1 LATKKKKIA
10 EKEILLSKEEIAQV
24 FDFYE
29 FARSLSN
36 PTLSPFLVNER
47 MMDINTN
54 PLAATQAGLDAAL
67 ANPKGSELQL
77 QGYSES
83 FEILSQPYKRLLSYL
98 GAMLAWDLTYT
109 CVNAQK
115 EDYGS
120 PAYKKDLKILETFL
134 DRFDYEREFEI
145 AVKEMLRNEAFFCL
159 PRMDGEKIVL
169 QEFPTSPTYTKITG
183 RWEYGLLW
191 SANMLWFILP
201 GVDIDSFPPFF
212 AKKYR
217 ELWGNKKPGSYLPSL
232 SPELRGSSSY
242 VYWQDIGTDV
252 GWCFKLSPE
261 IATRFPYYTGLF
273 HDLIL
278 QGTMRNLQK
287 NVNIAAASK
296 LLVGSVPFLKDAG
309 TKVKDALSM
318 SPEVLG
324 KFMQLMQSGLGDS
337 VKVIAAPLSDLEGVE
352 FQADN
357 EIYPSYL
364 KNMLAASGVN
374 SNLIFTS
381 DVRPN
386 QLESQLSLNADEA
399 LMLSLYPQ
407 FNSFLDYH
415 INKLTKKFKFKFT
428 FEGTNFFTNR
438 ETRLETQIKLMD
450 KGIVLPQK
458 IAAAVGMRPSELRR
472 MMEESDANGFIEKL
486 TPIIS
491 SAQMSPDST
500 GRPKKSESDLGDAGA
515 ETRGAGS
522 NLGRG
527 GKV

>member
-1 LATKKKKIA
+1 
-10 EKEILLSKEEIAQV
+10 
-24 FDFYE
+24 
-29 FARSLSN
+29 
-36 PTLSPFLVNER
+36 
-47 MMDINTN
+47 
-54 PLAATQAGLDAAL
+54 
-67 ANPKGSELQL
+67 
-77 QGYSES
+77 
-83 FEILSQPYKRLLSYL
+83 
-98 GAMLAWDLTYT
+98 
-109 CVNAQK
+109 
-115 EDYGS
+115 
-120 PAYKKDLKILETFL
+120 
-134 DRFDYEREFEI
+134 
-145 AVKEMLRNEAFFCL
+145 
-159 PRMDGEKIVL
+159 
-169 QEFPTSPTYTKITG
+169 
-183 RWEYGLLW
+183 
-191 SANMLWFILP
+191 
-201 GVDIDSFPPFF
+201 
-212 AKKYR
+212 
-217 ELWGNKKPGSYLPSL
+217 
-232 SPELRGSSSY
+232 
-242 VYWQDIGTDV
+242 
-252 GWCFKLSPE
+252 
-261 IATRFPYYTGLF
+261 
-273 HDLIL
+273 
-278 QGTMRNLQK
+278 
-287 NVNIAAASK
+287 
-296 LLVGSVPFLKDAG
+296 
-309 TKVKDALSM
+309 
-318 SPEVLG
+318 
-324 KFMQLMQSGLGDS
+324 
-337 VKVIAAPLSDLEGVE
+337 
-352 FQADN
+352 
-357 EIYPSYL
+357 
-364 KNMLAASGVN
+364 MLAASGVN